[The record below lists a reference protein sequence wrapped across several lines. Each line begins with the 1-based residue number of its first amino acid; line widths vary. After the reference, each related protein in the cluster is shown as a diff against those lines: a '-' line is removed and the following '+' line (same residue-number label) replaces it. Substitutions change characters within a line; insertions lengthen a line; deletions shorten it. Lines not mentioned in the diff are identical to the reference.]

1 MKTTKLRDMT
11 VDDLLREEKSLRQ
24 ALFNLRVQH
33 AIGQLEKPHRLRQA
47 RRDLA
52 QILTTLRARQGT
64 AQASTKKESR

>member
-1 MKTTKLRDMT
+1 MKMTKLRDMG

-33 AIGQLEKPHRLRQA
+33 AIGQLEKPHKLRQA

-52 QILTTLRARQGT
+52 QVLTTLRQKRGSAP
-64 AQASTKKESR
+64 KETR

>member
-1 MKTTKLRDMT
+1 MKTTKLREMG

-33 AIGQLEKPHRLRQA
+33 AIGQLEKPHKLRQT

-52 QILTTLRARQGT
+52 QVLTTLRQKRG
-64 AQASTKKESR
+64 SVSKESR